1 MFGYLLL
8 CAVLSLVYVLCV
20 IYTLIFYAA
29 LSDFEKDYNSE
40 VWDHIA
46 NKDNGLIIFRFI
58 SSYKV
63 ILSVFYTLHKE
74 NEISFGDKLYLS
86 IISTVMGSILL
97 IGFPI
102 VLFIAIANG
111 VYKFIKCK

>member
-1 MFGYLLL
+1 MLGYLLL
-8 CAVLSLVYVLCV
+8 CTVLSVVYALCV
-20 IYTLIFYAA
+20 IYAIIFYAA
-29 LSDFEKDYNSE
+29 LNDFENDYNAV

-46 NKDNGLIIFRFI
+46 NKENGLVIFRAI
-58 SSYKV
+58 TVYKV
-63 ILSVFYTLHKE
+63 ILTVFYTLHKE

-102 VLFIAIANG
+102 VLFIAIANV